1 MCVCVCVSVC
11 ILLRLMSESV
21 LPMILLGAVLFQVLN
36 LSLYSILSLFLFSG
50 AELL

>member
-1 MCVCVCVSVC
+1 MFSILYIY
-11 ILLRLMSESV
+11 ILLRLMSVSV
-21 LPMILLGAVLFQVLN
+21 LPMLLLGAVWFQVLD